1 MTKHPRRPQ
10 TIFLVHSCIL
20 IFGLWV
26 RLDAQQG
33 AVQPAQSSAVK
44 IQVNVNVVLV
54 PVVVRDTH
62 GHALGDLKKED
73 FQAFDNDKPQ
83 VISGF
88 TLQKRAAVKSSPRA
102 SEPTTAVPSEPVPPE
117 TRSPAAV
124 PERFIVFLFDDMHLS
139 AANLVQAKQA
149 GTRMLAGSLA
159 ETDVAAVVSLSGTNS
174 GLTRDRGTLQ
184 AAIMKL
190 TPQELYRHIGRQC
203 PDVDYYM
210 GDLIANKHNMS
221 AFDAAVQ
228 DAFVCGNLTGD
239 MRHLAEGMARSAAA
253 QALNIGD
260 QDVRVTL
267 GFFSEVVSRMATL
280 PGQRTLILV
289 SPGFLTLT
297 PEATSFK
304 SEIMD
309 AAARSN
315 VTISALDARGLYTT
329 EQDASERG
337 ENSAYSLATGQM
349 SQYHRESMTR
359 SEDIMAELAD
369 GTGGTYFHN
378 SNDLQGGFQALT
390 VAPEYVYLLELS
402 PANLKPDGT
411 YHHLKVKVDRDGV
424 KLQARRGYYAPVPA
438 KKEK

>member
-1 MTKHPRRPQ
+1 MTANLRQ
-10 TIFLVHSCIL
+10 SVTIIRVCFFFLMLV
-20 IFGLWV
+20 FGTPLK
-26 RLDAQQG
+26 AKQAG
-33 AVQPAQSSAVK
+33 EQPAQTSPVK

-54 PVVVRDTH
+54 PVVVRDAH
-62 GHALGDLKKED
+62 GHALGDLKKEN
-73 FQAFDNDKPQ
+73 FQIFDNDKPQ

-88 TLQKRAAVKSSPRA
+88 TLRKRAAIKSSPRA
-102 SEPTTAVPSEPVPPE
+102 SEPTTAVPSEPVLPGTP
-117 TRSPAAV
+117 SPAAV

-159 ETDVAAVVSLSGTNS
+159 ETDLAAVVSLSGTNS

-190 TPQELYRHIGRQC
+190 KPQELYRHIGRQC

-267 GFFSEVVSRMATL
+267 GFVSEVVRRMATL

-309 AAARSN
+309 AAARSS

-337 ENSAYSLATGQM
+337 ENSAYGLATGQM

-390 VAPEYVYLLELS
+390 LAPEYVYLLELS

-424 KLQARRGYYAPVPA
+424 KLQTRRGYYASAPE
-438 KKEK
+438 KKKK